1 MIEINLLPGAGK
13 KSRGGRSAAAGIGSA
28 LSDIGAKVKDP
39 YLLFAV
45 GTTAVA
51 VLLVGALFMRQES
64 VANALIEREQQEV
77 QDSTRHAAV
86 LGEKRAAE
94 ARRDSVLAQLDV
106 IRRIDDNRFVW
117 PHLMDEISRVMP
129 AYTWLTSLDQTS
141 AAVIPVATDAPPP
154 KKAAKKPKAA
164 KGAKDAAPVKEEPEV
179 AAIPPMKFKIQGIT
193 VDIQALT
200 RFMRDLEASPFVQ
213 TVQLDKSALTMV
225 EGKEVTEFTLTGEYQ
240 QPDSTA
246 TRREPIALSV
256 R

>member
-13 KSRGGRSAAAGIGSA
+13 KSRGGRSATAGIGSA
-28 LSDIGAKVKDP
+28 LSGIGAKVKDP

-45 GTTAVA
+45 GATAAA
-51 VLLVGALFMRQES
+51 VLLVGALFVRQES
-64 VANALIEREQQEV
+64 VANSLVEREQQEV
-77 QDSTRHAAV
+77 QDSTKHAA
-86 LGEKRAAE
+86 LLNEKRNAE
-94 ARRDSVLAQLDV
+94 SRRDSVLAQLDV

-117 PHLMDEISRVMP
+117 PHLMDEISRVVP
-129 AYTWLTSLDQTS
+129 PYTWLTGLDQTS
-141 AAVIPVATDAPPP
+141 AAVIPVATDAPP
-154 KKAAKKPKAA
+154 KKGAKKPAR
-164 KGAKDAAPVKEEPEV
+164 KGAKDAEETETAV
-179 AAIPPMKFKIQGIT
+179 IPPMKFKLQGIT

-213 TVQLDKSALTMV
+213 TVQLDKSALTVV

-246 TRREPIALSV
+246 TRRQPIALSV